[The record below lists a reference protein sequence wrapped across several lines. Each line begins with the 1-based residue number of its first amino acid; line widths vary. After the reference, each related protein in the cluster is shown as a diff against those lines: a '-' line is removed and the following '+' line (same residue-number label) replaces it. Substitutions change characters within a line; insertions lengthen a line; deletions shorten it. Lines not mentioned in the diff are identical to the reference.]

1 MMSKK
6 FILPISII
14 LIALGIFVGM
24 KIQNAVSD
32 DKITSQVKKFNDAL
46 K

>member
-6 FILPISII
+6 FILPIQ
-14 LIALGIFVGM
+14 LFLLLLGIFVGM

-32 DKITSQVKKFNDAL
+32 DKISRTGKKV
-46 K
+46 